1 MEILKQCMFLEN
13 EKVKTLITLL
23 KNTHQSLNEVDVN
36 YIKVL
41 QIRRDVKKLS
51 SKLDELINKYQKK
64 SNLNLIIKNLP
75 RISELKYTQEYEKIS
90 NENVRDTMKE
100 YGKVIN
106 EFICNN
112 IAYVQFADVSDAKK
126 TQKSIN
132 NQMMGTH
139 ILKVHCI

>member
-1 MEILKQCMFLEN
+1 MFLEN

-100 YGKVIN
+100 YGKVIDV
-106 EFICNN
+106 FICNN